1 MVFDFASRPPEV
13 NSALMYT
20 GPGAG
25 PMMAAAATW
34 NNLAA
39 ELSTAAA
46 GYESVI
52 AELAGGEWL
61 GPASAAMAAA
71 VNPYVAW
78 MNNAAAAAEHAA
90 AQATAS
96 AAAYQTAFGLTVP
109 PALIAANRAQLA
121 ALVATN
127 ILGQN
132 TPAIAATEAHYGEM
146 WAQDAAA
153 MYGYAASSA
162 SAASLNPL
170 SSPAPITNPAGTAA
184 QGAAVSTAGTQSQLS
199 QLISSLPATVQG
211 LATPGATTPGFPYTG
226 YGFLNDLFD
235 SGGNIGMYN
244 YTGAAVGFGSSGI
257 MGGIG
262 LAAAQS
268 SSSAVGSAAAAA
280 APAALGAGLGG
291 TLTGAAA
298 PAGTAAAGAPV
309 LASVGQA
316 STVGRMSV
324 PTTWSTATPESSAE
338 TLTAAQWSA
347 DVDDGGVTNVATGM
361 PAVASTGRGSYGLAT
376 PRYGVKPTVMPTRV
390 LV

>member
-1 MVFDFASRPPEV
+1 
-13 NSALMYT
+13 
-20 GPGAG
+20 
-25 PMMAAAATW
+25 
-34 NNLAA
+34 
-39 ELSTAAA
+39 
-46 GYESVI
+46 
-52 AELAGGEWL
+52 
-61 GPASAAMAAA
+61 
-71 VNPYVAW
+71 
-78 MNNAAAAAEHAA
+78 
-90 AQATAS
+90 
-96 AAAYQTAFGLTVP
+96 
-109 PALIAANRAQLA
+109 
-121 ALVATN
+121 
-127 ILGQN
+127 
-132 TPAIAATEAHYGEM
+132 
-146 WAQDAAA
+146 
-153 MYGYAASSA
+153 
-162 SAASLNPL
+162 
-170 SSPAPITNPAGTAA
+170 
-184 QGAAVSTAGTQSQLS
+184 
-199 QLISSLPATVQG
+199 LPATVQG
-211 LATPGATTPGFPYTG
+211 LATPGATTPGIPYTG

-268 SSSAVGSAAAAA
+268 STATAPAAAA